1 MPFSAH
7 MSQGSSWGI
16 HSGLEELPDT
26 VEHFATPDGEKAFK
40 EHQSKGKKTASEALY
55 STELPM
61 AQ

>member
-1 MPFSAH
+1 
-7 MSQGSSWGI
+7 MSLGSFWGI

-26 VEHFATPDGEKAFK
+26 VEHFATPDGEKTFK
-40 EHQSKGKKTASEALY
+40 EHQPKGKKTASEALY